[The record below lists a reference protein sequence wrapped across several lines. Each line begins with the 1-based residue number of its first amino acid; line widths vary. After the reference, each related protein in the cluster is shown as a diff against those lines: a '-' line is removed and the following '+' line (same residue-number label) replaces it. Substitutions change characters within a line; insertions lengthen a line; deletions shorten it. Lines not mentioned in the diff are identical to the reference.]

1 MDPAVLFTWVSL
13 AVFFAIVWKLGVFGM
28 LGSGLDKRAERIKT
42 ELDEARRLREEAQ
55 ALLAEYQ
62 RKQREAEAEAAAIVA
77 SAQADA
83 ERLIKEGEQKVADF
97 VARRTKMAEQKIAQ
111 AEAQAAA
118 EVRAAAADAATAAA
132 ATILA
137 TSTRGAGGADLIS
150 NGIAELRGKLN

>member
-1 MDPAVLFTWVSL
+1 MDPAVLFTWVAL
-13 AVFFAIVWKLGVFGM
+13 IAFLAIVWKLGVFNM
-28 LGSGLDKRAERIKT
+28 VTSGLDKRAARIRD

-62 RKQREAEAEAAAIVA
+62 RKQREAEAEASQIVA
-77 SAQADA
+77 NAQADA

-97 VARRTKMAEQKIAQ
+97 VARRTRMAEQKIAQ

-132 ATILA
+132 AQILSV
-137 TSTRGAGGADLIS
+137 STRGAGGADLITA
-150 NGIAELRGKLN
+150 GIAELRGKLN